1 MMRKIIIPVLT
12 ILALTFHG
20 CGSGDNEVDNSKL
33 RTLITEAITGDQEA
47 NDDLKG
53 LLSTKHAGKS
63 DYNQLT
69 IDGFKLNDKQY
80 YSVLLEYPDP
90 TLNLFAIY
98 DNELNLYLLDK
109 SLNGNLSVEWAT
121 SGSRLFVF
129 LQERFLTKDVLSLD
143 RLSIYEVFDETASL
157 IYRSLSRFAERDD
170 ISYQTVE
177 LITKAFIVTK
187 VSGLKDM
194 AIDNQTDTFYFNSNT
209 KEYFSKWNLF
219 NKYVKQQIREFGWVT
234 VKPQIQSDMLE
245 EGNTLI
251 RQGYRIDIGSDWEE
265 IPSFSEDKL
274 LIKSLVGTK
283 FINRSLSSSFTVL
296 EIPTGKN
303 AEDYSPYSFEKPTT
317 GDYQIKSTAV
327 YDSGN
332 NYSQIIEHKCGSK
345 KFLLLFECPKTIYT
359 QKKKIFDQI
368 ISSFTIKC

>member
-1 MMRKIIIPVLT
+1 MRKIIIAILT
-12 ILALTFHG
+12 ILVLTYSG
-20 CGSGDNEVDNSKL
+20 CSSGDKEVDSSKL
-33 RTLITEAITGDQEA
+33 RTLITAAIAGDQDANEA
-47 NDDLKG
+47 LKG
-53 LLSTKHAGKS
+53 LLSSKHADKN

-80 YSVLLEYPDP
+80 YSVVLEYPDP

-98 DNELNLYLLDK
+98 DSEFNFYLLDK

-157 IYRSLSRFAERDD
+157 IYRSLSRFAEGND

-177 LITKAFIVTK
+177 LITKTFIATK
-187 VSGLKDM
+187 VTGLKDK
-194 AIDNQTDTFYFNSNT
+194 AIDNQTDTFYFNNNAN
-209 KEYFSKWNLF
+209 KYLSKWNLF

-245 EGNTLI
+245 NGNTLI
-251 RQGYRIDIGSDWEE
+251 RNGYRIDLGNDWEE
-265 IPSFSEDKL
+265 MPSFKEDKL

-283 FINRSLSSSFTVL
+283 FVNRSLNSSFTIL
-296 EIPTGKN
+296 EIPKGEN
-303 AEDYSPYSFEKPTT
+303 AEKYSPYSFEKPTT
-317 GDYQIKSTAV
+317 GDYKIRVTAI

-332 NYSQIIEHKCGSK
+332 NYSQIIEHSCGDK
-345 KFLLLFECPKTIYT
+345 KFLLLFECPKTVYT
-359 QKKKIFDQI
+359 QKKNIFDQI

>member
-1 MMRKIIIPVLT
+1 MMHKIIIPILT
-12 ILALTFHG
+12 ILALTLYG
-20 CGSGDNEVDNSKL
+20 CGSGDNEVDSSKL
-33 RTLITEAITGDQEA
+33 RTLITEAIAGDQDA
-47 NDDLKG
+47 NESLEG
-53 LLSTKHAGKS
+53 LLSSKHAGKN

-98 DNELNLYLLDK
+98 DSEFNFFLLDK

-129 LQERFLTKDVLSLD
+129 LQERFLTKDVLSID

-157 IYRSLSRFAERDD
+157 IYRSLSRFVQDNQ

-177 LITKAFIVTK
+177 LISNTFISTK
-187 VSGLKDM
+187 VGGLKDK
-194 AIDNQTDTFYFNSNT
+194 AIDNQTDTFYFNSDT
-209 KEYFSKWNLF
+209 KKYLSKWNLF
-219 NKYVKQQIREFGWVT
+219 NKYVKQQIREFSWVT
-234 VKPQIQSDMLE
+234 VKPQIPSDMLE
-245 EGNTLI
+245 AGNTLI
-251 RQGYRIDIGSDWEE
+251 RPGYRIDLGSDWEE

-274 LIKSLVGTK
+274 LLKSLVGTK
-283 FINRSLSSSFTVL
+283 FINRSLNSGFTIL
-296 EIPTGKN
+296 EIPQGEN
-303 AEDYSPYSFEKPTT
+303 AENYSPYSFEKPTR
-317 GDYQIKSTAV
+317 GDYQIRATAI
-327 YDSGN
+327 YDSGS
-332 NYSQIIEHKCGSK
+332 NYSQILEHKCGSK

-359 QKKKIFDQI
+359 QNKKIFDQI

>member
-1 MMRKIIIPVLT
+1 MMRQIIIAILSILT
-12 ILALTFHG
+12 ITYSG
-20 CGSGDNEVDNSKL
+20 CSSGDKEVDSTKL
-33 RTLITEAITGDQEA
+33 RTLITEAIAGDYDA
-47 NDDLKG
+47 NESLKG
-53 LLSTKHAGKS
+53 LLSSKHTGKN

-69 IDGFKLNDKQY
+69 IDDFKLNDKQY
-80 YSVLLEYPDP
+80 YSVVLEYPDP

-98 DNELNLYLLDK
+98 DSEFNFYLLDK

-157 IYRSLSRFAERDD
+157 IYRSLSRFAESND

-177 LITKAFIVTK
+177 LITKTFIATK
-187 VSGLKDM
+187 VTGLKDK
-194 AIDNQTDTFYFNSNT
+194 AIDNQTDTFYFNSNA
-209 KEYFSKWNLF
+209 KKYLSKWNLF

-245 EGNTLI
+245 NGNTLI
-251 RQGYRIDIGSDWEE
+251 RNGYRIDLESEWEE
-265 IPSFSEDKL
+265 ILSFKEDKL

-283 FINRSLSSSFTVL
+283 FLNRSLNSSFTIL
-296 EIPTGKN
+296 EIPKGEN
-303 AEDYSPYSFEKPTT
+303 AENYSPYSFEKPTM
-317 GDYQIKSTAV
+317 GDYKIRATAM

-332 NYSQIIEHKCGSK
+332 NYSQIIEHSCGDK
-345 KFLLLFECPKTIYT
+345 KFLLLFECPKTVYT
-359 QKKKIFDQI
+359 QKKNIFDQI

>member
-1 MMRKIIIPVLT
+1 MRQIIIAILSILT
-12 ILALTFHG
+12 ITYSG
-20 CGSGDNEVDNSKL
+20 CSSGDKEVDSTKL
-33 RTLITEAITGDQEA
+33 RTLITEAIAGDYDA
-47 NDDLKG
+47 NESLKG
-53 LLSTKHAGKS
+53 LLSSKHTGKN

-69 IDGFKLNDKQY
+69 IDDFKLNDKQY
-80 YSVLLEYPDP
+80 YSVVLEYPDP

-98 DNELNLYLLDK
+98 DSEFNFYLLDK

-157 IYRSLSRFAERDD
+157 IYRSLSRFAESND

-177 LITKAFIVTK
+177 LITKTFIATK
-187 VSGLKDM
+187 VTGLKDK
-194 AIDNQTDTFYFNSNT
+194 AIDNQTDTFYFNSNA
-209 KEYFSKWNLF
+209 KKYLSKWNLF

-245 EGNTLI
+245 NGNTLI
-251 RQGYRIDIGSDWEE
+251 RNGYRIDLESEWEE
-265 IPSFSEDKL
+265 ILSFKEDKL

-283 FINRSLSSSFTVL
+283 FLNRSLNSSFTIL
-296 EIPTGKN
+296 EIPKGEN
-303 AEDYSPYSFEKPTT
+303 AENYSPYSFEKPTM
-317 GDYQIKSTAV
+317 GDYKIRATAM

-332 NYSQIIEHKCGSK
+332 NYSQIIEHSCGDK
-345 KFLLLFECPKTIYT
+345 KFLLLFECPKTVYT
-359 QKKKIFDQI
+359 QKKNIFDQI